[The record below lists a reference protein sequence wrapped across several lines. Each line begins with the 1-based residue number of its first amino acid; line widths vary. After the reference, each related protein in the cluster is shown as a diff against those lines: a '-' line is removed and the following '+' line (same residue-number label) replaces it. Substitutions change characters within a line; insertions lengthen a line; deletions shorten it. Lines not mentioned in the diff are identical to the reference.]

1 MEFKYNLKQK
11 RVKQAW
17 VKAIDKVQQFILK
30 NYTGAYI
37 KPKELTKKNFIRSKK
52 KLGSFQ
58 NKVSCIRAFE
68 KNLIFFYDPSTSN
81 VVCIKD
87 NLNVY

>member
-37 KPKELTKKNFIRSKK
+37 KPKELTKKNFIRNKK
-52 KLGSFQ
+52 
-58 NKVSCIRAFE
+58 N
-68 KNLIFFYDPSTSN
+68 
-81 VVCIKD
+81 
-87 NLNVY
+87 